1 MNHHITQVKY
11 ILTQVRSTWKRT
23 PMWENVPSDIYS
35 QQKLKSAYAFV
46 QSDQNSSLVAW
57 RNFVAWLFKMH
68 QVKILIRLPE
78 CESWSKSS
86 LGAHVLRYNFWC
98 CSSNCS
104 CTGEIESSGH
114 MIIWAVLDQICIF
127 FQPKF
132 IICFLI
138 SPWKN
143 KTSCPGEAV
152 LKHGLPMAP
161 KEKEIRTNNDGT
173 QWHSCNNRHT
183 KKNRSRGIQKHML
196 WLLTESHLHEHPQ
209 MFSWKN
215 KKNAYLDTIFTGQTG
230 LSKQCRPRVYT
241 VCQLSSNF

>member
-1 MNHHITQVKY
+1 MH
-11 ILTQVRSTWKRT
+11 LC
-23 PMWENVPSDIYS
+23 
-35 QQKLKSAYAFV
+35 
-46 QSDQNSSLVAW
+46 SLIIVFIGSL
-57 RNFVAWLFKMH
+57 RNFVAWLFKIH
-68 QVKILIRLPE
+68 KVKILIRLSE

-86 LGAHVLRYNFWC
+86 LGTHVLRYNFWC

-104 CTGEIESSGH
+104 CTEENESSGH

-143 KTSCPGEAV
+143 KTSYPEEAV
-152 LKHGLPMAP
+152 IMKHGLPMAP

-183 KKNRSRGIQKHML
+183 KKNCSRGMQKHML
-196 WLLTESHLHEHPQ
+196 WLVIGSASQNHIYMSDHKCFHGKIRKMLIWIL
-209 MFSWKN
+209 
-215 KKNAYLDTIFTGQTG
+215 YLPYIFRQTG
-230 LSKQCRPRVYT
+230 LSKQCRSRAYI
-241 VCQLSSNF
+241 VCQSSSNF